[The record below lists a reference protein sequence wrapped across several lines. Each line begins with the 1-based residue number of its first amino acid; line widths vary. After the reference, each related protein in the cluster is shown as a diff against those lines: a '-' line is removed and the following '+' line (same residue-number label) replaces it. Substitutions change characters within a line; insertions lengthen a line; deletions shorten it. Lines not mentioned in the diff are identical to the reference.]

1 MWATAVTKGMPIL
14 SSRRL
19 KQAPPNIYFPSTDLC
34 QSFTYINRMRIP
46 LTIVL
51 ACICLQSTEAQ
62 FGFGGFRNLFQPLQN
77 LLQPVMR
84 GVQNIFGG
92 GPKFRDDGTQSP
104 QATGKEKLFPDD
116 CGRDEDKGT
125 GKLCFPDGLL
135 CQERKLLLIKEK
147 TKFHKFMLCFN

>member
-1 MWATAVTKGMPIL
+1 MK
-14 SSRRL
+14 
-19 KQAPPNIYFPSTDLC
+19 
-34 QSFTYINRMRIP
+34 IP
-46 LTIVL
+46 VTIVL

-84 GVQNIFGG
+84 GVQNIFVG

-104 QATGKEKLFPDD
+104 LATGKEKLFPDD

-135 CQERKLLLIKEK
+135 CQERKLLMSRMQTKLIIW
-147 TKFHKFMLCFN
+147 TNHKLILLIFKILNNFLFVCLLFIHCSYIHLVSLLI